1 MIEYKYNLLSED
13 NFLILRSRD
22 LSEFVKKVSKQIIFD
37 IEFKLSNEDY
47 PKDIVKAW
55 QDDITKLSDDNV
67 GYDTVINYANDW
79 GYKLG

>member
-67 GYDTVINYANDW
+67 RYDTVINYANDW

>member
-1 MIEYKYNLLSED
+1 MNEYKYNLLSED

-55 QDDITKLSDDNV
+55 QDDITKLSDENV
-67 GYDTVINYANDW
+67 SYDTVINYANDW

>member
-1 MIEYKYNLLSED
+1 MIEDRHKLLSED
-13 NFLILRSRD
+13 NYLILRSEYISD
-22 LSEFVKKVSKQIIFD
+22 FIKDVSNQIIHD

-67 GYDTVINYANDW
+67 SYDTVMNYAKEW
-79 GYKLG
+79 GYKTA

>member
-47 PKDIVKAW
+47 PKDIVKVW
-55 QDDITKLSDDNV
+55 QDDITKLLDDNV
-67 GYDTVINYANDW
+67 SYDTVINYANDW